1 MDEVGLAGPVPNPRW
16 WWQSLTANEL
26 INVAHSSCAVSGFPM
41 KNYDGRKYSTLE
53 ATGHSSRIG
62 ILTKRRPC
70 PPTSVHPER
79 PARAKR
85 RPRQE
90 AGERLALVTSLSYRY
105 ARNMSSIL
113 DIKV

>member
-53 ATGHSSRIG
+53 ATRHSSRIG
-62 ILTKRRPC
+62 ILTKRGRARGPLSSRPGY
-70 PPTSVHPER
+70 
-79 PARAKR
+79 RAAIDLVPSADQDR
-85 RPRQE
+85 RLLLRH
-90 AGERLALVTSLSYRY
+90 T
-105 ARNMSSIL
+105 
-113 DIKV
+113 